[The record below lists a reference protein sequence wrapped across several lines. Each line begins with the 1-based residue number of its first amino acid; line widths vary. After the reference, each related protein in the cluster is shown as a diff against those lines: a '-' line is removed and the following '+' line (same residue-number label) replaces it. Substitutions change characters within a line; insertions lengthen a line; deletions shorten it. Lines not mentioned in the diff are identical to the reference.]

1 MGFVTTQED
10 LERYYGLGVRVLSD
24 ARMLAVVFQTTPE
37 TQKRLLPPP
46 LEPADSPT
54 GLMFVADYATTNLGP
69 GYLEA
74 ALFLHC
80 SFAGEAGSH
89 CLSMPITN
97 EARMHNGRD
106 IFGFPKKLA
115 DVHLEREGQTARG
128 WVERHGIRFVDIA
141 AELTGTL
148 PELPPQ
154 APNFLF
160 KGMPRAD
167 LQPGFDGPVFL
178 VRQQTEVVAASVEI
192 GAAKVATLPSADDP
206 WDDVEIVDTH
216 AAIWLESENT
226 LQPGAVVAEVDAEAY
241 LPHYFRTTDFRA
253 GG

>member
-1 MGFVTTQED
+1 MGFAPSRAD
-10 LERYYGLGVRVLSD
+10 LDRYYGLGVRVLSD
-24 ARMLAVVFQTTPE
+24 ARMLAVVFQTTRDA
-37 TQKRLLPPP
+37 QRSLLPPP
-46 LEPADSPT
+46 LTPAEEPT
-54 GLMFVADYATTNLGP
+54 GLMFVADYGTTNLGP

-80 SFAGEAGSH
+80 SYQGEAGSY

-115 DVHLEREGQTARG
+115 DIHLERDGDAAHG
-128 WVERHGIRFVDIA
+128 WVERHGTRVVDIR
-141 AELTGTL
+141 AEFSATL
-148 PELPPQ
+148 PELPSQ

-178 VRQQTEVVAASVEI
+178 VRQETDVVARSVEI
-192 GAAKVATLPSADDP
+192 GTAQVVTEPSASDP
-206 WDDVEIVDTH
+206 WHEVEIVATH

-226 LQPGAVVAEVDAEAY
+226 LRPGRVVAEVDADAY
-241 LPHYFRTTDFRA
+241 LPHYFRMTDFHA